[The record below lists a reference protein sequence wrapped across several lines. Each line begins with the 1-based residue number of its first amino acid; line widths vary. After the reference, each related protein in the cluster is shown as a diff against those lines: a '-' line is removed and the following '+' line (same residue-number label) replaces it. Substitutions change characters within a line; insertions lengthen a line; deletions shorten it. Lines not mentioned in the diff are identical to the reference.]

1 MTPTPDTAN
10 GSMLWQAVF
19 VSFGVA
25 LILFEFIRGWR
36 LGLMRQLVRV
46 CAVIVAYASAIYGG
60 RLLVP
65 ILRPFLGMPDFVVA
79 ILAGSLLALLIYSV
93 ISNLGRIFFK
103 RTAQHVSAPLR
114 IFSGASGAVVG
125 ILFGVF
131 LLWLVLVGVRSVGA
145 IADGQV
151 HARATSPP
159 KAVHAV
165 YSTDNNNL
173 ALKQEKPLPLTALLA
188 RLKNSVELGAV
199 GEVVKRTDIVSP
211 TRYDTLTKVGE
222 VISTPTAAERF
233 LSFPG
238 ARELSENPKIVALR
252 EDTQIPDLIAQHR
265 FFDLLQNDKVLE
277 AVNDPTL
284 ARQIQNFDWNGA
296 LDYALKRGKV
306 NADQGTV
313 TGAQ

>member
-1 MTPTPDTAN
+1 MTPAPDAAN

-19 VSFGVA
+19 VSFGVV

-79 ILAGSLLALLIYSV
+79 MLAGSLLALLIYSV

-103 RTAQHVSAPLR
+103 RTAQHVSAPWR
-114 IFSGASGAVVG
+114 IFSGASGAAVG
-125 ILFGVF
+125 IIFGLF
-131 LLWLVLVGVRSVGA
+131 LLWLVLIGVRSVGA

-151 HARATSPP
+151 HARETSAPE
-159 KAVHAV
+159 AVHAV
-165 YSTDNNNL
+165 YSTNNL
-173 ALKQEKPLPLTALLA
+173 APKEEKSLPLAALLA

-199 GEVVKRTDIVSP
+199 GEVVKRTDMVSP
-211 TRYDTLTKVGE
+211 TRYDTLAKVGQ

-233 LSFPG
+233 FRFPG

-252 EDTQIPDLIAQHR
+252 RDTQIPDLIAQHR

-277 AVNDPTL
+277 AVNDPAL

-296 LDYALKRGKV
+296 LDYALERRKV
-306 NADQGTV
+306 TSDQ
-313 TGAQ
+313 

>member
-1 MTPTPDTAN
+1 MTPAPDAAN
-10 GSMLWQAVF
+10 ASMLWQAVF

-25 LILFEFIRGWR
+25 LIFFEFIRGWR
-36 LGLMRQLVRV
+36 VGLMRQLVRV
-46 CAVIVAYASAIYGG
+46 FAIIVAYAAAIYGG
-60 RLLVP
+60 KLLVP
-65 ILRPFLGMPDFVVA
+65 ILRPFLRMPDLVAA
-79 ILAGSLLALLIYSV
+79 ILAGSLLAILIYSV
-93 ISNLGRIFFK
+93 ISNLGRILFK

-125 ILFGVF
+125 IIFGVF

-151 HARATSPP
+151 HALATSAPE
-159 KAVHAV
+159 AVHAV
-165 YSTDNNNL
+165 YSPDNNDL
-173 ALKQEKPLPLTALLA
+173 ALKREKPFPLFALLA

-211 TRYDTLTKVGE
+211 TRYDTLAKVGE

-238 ARELSENPKIVALR
+238 AHELSENPKIIALR
-252 EDTQIPDLIAQHR
+252 EDTHIPDLIAQHR

-296 LDYALKRGKV
+296 LDYALKEKQPRPDT
-306 NADQGTV
+306 NEHESQ
-313 TGAQ
+313 

>member
-1 MTPTPDTAN
+1 MTLAPDAAN

-36 LGLMRQLVRV
+36 VGLMRQLVRV
-46 CAVIVAYASAIYGG
+46 FAVIVAYASAIYGG

-65 ILRPFLGMPDFVVA
+65 ILRPFLRMPDFVVA
-79 ILAGSLLALLIYSV
+79 IVAGSLLAILVYSV
-93 ISNLGRIFFK
+93 VSSLGRIFFK

-125 ILFGVF
+125 MIFGLF
-131 LLWLVLVGVRSVGA
+131 LLWLILVGIRSAGA

-151 HARATSPP
+151 HARATSAPE
-159 KAVHAV
+159 AVHAV
-165 YSTDNNNL
+165 YSPDNNNL
-173 ALKQEKPLPLTALLA
+173 ALKQEKPLPLPALLA

-199 GEVVKRTDIVSP
+199 GEVVKRTDAVPQP
-211 TRYDTLTKVGE
+211 TYDTLAKVGE

-233 LSFPG
+233 LTFPG
-238 ARELSENPKIVALR
+238 ARELGQNPKIIALR

-265 FFDLLQNDKVLE
+265 FFELLQNDKILE

-284 ARQIQNFDWNGA
+284 ARQLKNFDWKGA
-296 LDYALKRGKV
+296 LDYALEQDSLKR
-306 NADQGTV
+306 
-313 TGAQ
+313 

>member
-1 MTPTPDTAN
+1 MTPAADAAN

-19 VSFGVA
+19 VSFAVA

-103 RTAQHVSAPLR
+103 RTAQHASAPWR

-125 ILFGVF
+125 IIFGVF
-131 LLWLVLVGVRSVGA
+131 LLWLLLVGVRSVGA

-151 HARATSPP
+151 HAQETSAPE
-159 KAVHAV
+159 AVHAV
-165 YSTDNNNL
+165 YSPNNL
-173 ALKQEKPLPLTALLA
+173 ALKEEKSLPLAALLA

-199 GEVVKRTDIVSP
+199 GEVVKRTDVVSS
-211 TRYDTLTKVGE
+211 TRYDTLAKVGE

-233 LSFPG
+233 FSFPG

-252 EDTQIPDLIAQHR
+252 EDTHIPDLIAQHR

-296 LDYALKRGKV
+296 LDYALERDSLKR
-306 NADQGTV
+306 
-313 TGAQ
+313 

>member
-1 MTPTPDTAN
+1 MTD

-25 LILFEFIRGWR
+25 LILFELIRGWR

-65 ILRPFLGMPDFVVA
+65 ILRPFLGMPDFVVS

-103 RTAQHVSAPLR
+103 RTAQHASAPLR

-125 ILFGVF
+125 IIFGVF

-151 HARATSPP
+151 HAQETGAP

-165 YSTDNNNL
+165 YSTNNNL
-173 ALKQEKPLPLTALLA
+173 GLKEEKSLPLAALLA
-188 RLKNSVELGAV
+188 RLKNSVELGTV

-211 TRYDTLTKVGE
+211 TRYDTLAKVGE
-222 VISTPTAAERF
+222 VISTPAAAERF
-233 LSFPG
+233 FSFPG
-238 ARELSENPKIVALR
+238 ARELSENPRIVALR
-252 EDTQIPDLIAQHR
+252 EDTRIPDLIAQHR

-296 LDYALKRGKV
+296 LDYALEPPK
-306 NADQGTV
+306 V
-313 TGAQ
+313 TGDQ

>member
-1 MTPTPDTAN
+1 
-10 GSMLWQAVF
+10 MLWQVVF

-36 LGLMRQLVRV
+36 VGLMRQLVRV
-46 CAVIVAYASAIYGG
+46 FAVIVAYASAIYGG

-65 ILRPFLGMPDFVVA
+65 ILAPFLRMPDFVVA

-93 ISNLGRIFFK
+93 TSNLGRIFFK
-103 RTAQHVSAPLR
+103 RTAQYASAPFR

-125 ILFGVF
+125 ILFGLF

-151 HARATSPP
+151 RARETSAPE
-159 KAVHAV
+159 AVHAV
-165 YSTDNNNL
+165 YSPDNNNNV
-173 ALKQEKPLPLTALLA
+173 ALKREKPLPLFDLLA

-211 TRYDTLTKVGE
+211 TRYDTLAKVGE

-306 NADQGTV
+306 NVDRGTV

>member
-1 MTPTPDTAN
+1 MTPAADAAN

-19 VSFGVA
+19 VSFAVA

-36 LGLMRQLVRV
+36 LGLMRQLVRI

-93 ISNLGRIFFK
+93 VSNLGRIFFK
-103 RTAQHVSAPLR
+103 RTAQHASAPWR

-125 ILFGVF
+125 IIFGLF

-151 HARATSPP
+151 HARETSAPE
-159 KAVHAV
+159 AVHAV
-165 YSTDNNNL
+165 YSINNL
-173 ALKQEKPLPLTALLA
+173 ALKEEKSLPLAALLA
-188 RLKNSVELGAV
+188 RLKNSVELGPV

-211 TRYDTLTKVGE
+211 ARYDTLAKVGE

-233 LSFPG
+233 FSFPG

-252 EDTQIPDLIAQHR
+252 EDTHIPDLIAQHR

-296 LDYALKRGKV
+296 LDYALERDSLKR
-306 NADQGTV
+306 
-313 TGAQ
+313 

>member
-1 MTPTPDTAN
+1 MTPTPDAAN

-36 LGLMRQLVRV
+36 VGLMRQLVRV
-46 CAVIVAYASAIYGG
+46 FAVIVAYASAIYGG
-60 RLLVP
+60 RLVVP
-65 ILRPFLGMPDFVVA
+65 ILRPFLRMPDFVVA
-79 ILAGSLLALLIYSV
+79 ILAGSLLAVLIYSV

-103 RTAQHVSAPLR
+103 RTAQHASAPFR

-125 ILFGVF
+125 MIFGLF
-131 LLWLVLVGVRSVGA
+131 LLWLILVGIRSAGA

-151 HARATSPP
+151 HARATSAPE
-159 KAVHAV
+159 AVHAV
-165 YSTDNNNL
+165 YSPDNDNL
-173 ALKQEKPLPLTALLA
+173 ALKQEKPPPLPALLA
-188 RLKNSVELGAV
+188 RLKNSVELSAV
-199 GEVVKRTDIVSP
+199 GEVVKRTDAVSQP
-211 TRYDTLTKVGE
+211 TYDTLAKVGE

-238 ARELSENPKIVALR
+238 ARELGQNPKIIALR

-265 FFDLLQNDKVLE
+265 FFDLLQNDKILE

-284 ARQIQNFDWNGA
+284 ARQIKNFDWKGA
-296 LDYALKRGKV
+296 LDYALEQDSLKR
-306 NADQGTV
+306 
-313 TGAQ
+313 